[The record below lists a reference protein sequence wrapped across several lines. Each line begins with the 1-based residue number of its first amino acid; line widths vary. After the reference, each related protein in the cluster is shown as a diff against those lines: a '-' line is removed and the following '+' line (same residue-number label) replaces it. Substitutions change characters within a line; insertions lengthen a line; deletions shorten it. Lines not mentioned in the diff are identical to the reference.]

1 MIRVRLEQVEINPCK
16 ILEEV
21 SLPLERENMLAMRL
35 NTDHG
40 MVKSNSLCMPDWSL
54 PDWLLWELVTHAF
67 NRYNFGK
74 AYGACSIRYVSKE
87 EWEVQETYVSA
98 LFCKVSAF
106 LVSKLSERIELV
118 EIHLQGLTDFGLAMA
133 DRIMGNESVPE
144 EWKELYGNQKYA
156 CDCKE
161 DAVFRVF
168 ACEGNLRKPSAAVE
182 RVVTAEMVNSMNISA
197 LTLHQCTE
205 NPLIQYLA
213 AKRRSVYIW
222 ADEWEKGSG
231 IYGKGL
237 YWT

>member
-1 MIRVRLEQVEINPCK
+1 MDAIR
-16 ILEEV
+16 
-21 SLPLERENMLAMRL
+21 
-35 NTDHG
+35 
-40 MVKSNSLCMPDWSL
+40 
-54 PDWLLWELVTHAF
+54 
-67 NRYNFGK
+67 
-74 AYGACSIRYVSKE
+74 
-87 EWEVQETYVSA
+87 
-98 LFCKVSAF
+98 
-106 LVSKLSERIELV
+106 
-118 EIHLQGLTDFGLAMA
+118 
-133 DRIMGNESVPE
+133 
-144 EWKELYGNQKYA
+144 
-156 CDCKE
+156 
-161 DAVFRVF
+161 RVF